1 MKKRTLL
8 ILSMAFALVCVLAI
22 SASAV
27 STTGNI
33 DYEEKATLKD
43 GTVLPI
49 YDEDKNP
56 LIWYISGTETVTV
69 DGVETTKNIYSSVVS
84 TATKANPDKN
94 GYYVVY
100 NGPTNT
106 YTGATGEKL
115 QYHYSQSIYIKHIT
129 DTSVNVLCKDVMIV
143 ANMRGVNVGDFQ
155 GGTINKLQ
163 YLYAPDCMVKS
174 GDLRYCGD
182 LLVADYTQS
191 TSLRLLMTEI
201 IKTKTCDLR
210 LPTLEPVLDENGV
223 LVNAFTV
230 ASFCFQGSQ
239 RTVIELPKTLYAIEK
254 NAFQNCSKLTSLG
267 YTPYLTIIGND
278 AFHNASSITGIDF
291 KSLPLQSIGER
302 AFWNAGL
309 QAEIQLPST
318 LTNVGTRAFY
328 QAKLVKSITLPEN
341 LVTLGGEAFREIT
354 SLEYFDF
361 NGFEMETIGD
371 YFFWKNS
378 SLRAV
383 SLPEGLKSFGTRPFE
398 NCTKLEIL
406 YLPDGLTQLTYFQ
419 GLKKLYFVNDPFSID
434 WYDGIFDSENWG
446 GQKPQ
451 KPEIYYMP
459 SSLTTLGADLHS
471 CLNINNVVVFPEGVT
486 EIPEQYTFFSIADRN
501 FVFLGNVTLF
511 NTNSTGLSNYYFIN
525 DSVTDEGLTGSRQDK
540 YQLYF
545 HSEGVHFCEK
555 TETVTEATCVT
566 NELATKI
573 CFCGE
578 EMGEFELEGTSLGHS
593 HTVYIGIVY
602 ENYFANGY
610 YGTQCERCDDVKGE
624 GVVAPIFEWVGYSCT
639 EAAIGGSYS
648 ITQGYNV
655 DRDALDAYVAQQG
668 EGFSFGVV
676 AAVNKTDGEVAPDLN
691 TEYAFEFKNLI
702 HDAFDI
708 KVTGLTSGNLTTNI
722 VLCAYVV
729 DNGKAFYLDNG
740 VTVDK
745 LTGFSYEDVLAMQK

>member
-8 ILSMAFALVCVLAI
+8 ILSMAFLLVCLLAI
-22 SASAV
+22 SAGAV

-69 DGVETTKNIYSSVVS
+69 DGAETTKNIYSSVVS
-84 TATKANPDKN
+84 TATKATPDKN

-100 NGPTNT
+100 NGQTRT
-106 YTGATGEKL
+106 YTGATGEQL
-115 QYHYSQSIYIKHIT
+115 RYFYSTEIWIKHTT
-129 DTSVNVLCKDVMIV
+129 DTSVNFKGDDTMVV
-143 ANMRGVNVGDFQ
+143 ANVRGVEIGDIQ
-155 GGTINKLQ
+155 GGTIDKLQ
-163 YLYAPDCMVKS
+163 YFYAPVNMVRS
-174 GDLRYCGD
+174 GDFRTSS
-182 LLVADYTQS
+182 LVLADFTQS
-191 TSLRLLMTEI
+191 VNMRMVINQAFSADVAGK
-201 IKTKTCDLR
+201 IKEVR
-210 LPTLEPVLDENGV
+210 FPTIEPIYNAEGV
-223 LVNAFTV
+223 LVNAFEID
-230 ASFCFQGSQ
+230 SFGFQNCKLI
-239 RTVIELPKTLYAIEK
+239 TKLDFPETLYKIGN

-309 QAEIQLPST
+309 QAKIELPST

-578 EMGEFELEGTSLGHS
+578 GMGEFELEGTSLGHS

-610 YGTQCERCDDVKGE
+610 YGTHSV
-624 GVVAPIFEWVGYSCT
+624 
-639 EAAIGGSYS
+639 
-648 ITQGYNV
+648 N
-655 DRDALDAYVAQQG
+655 
-668 EGFSFGVV
+668 
-676 AAVNKTDGEVAPDLN
+676 AV
-691 TEYAFEFKNLI
+691 
-702 HDAFDI
+702 
-708 KVTGLTSGNLTTNI
+708 TT
-722 VLCAYVV
+722 
-729 DNGKAFYLDNG
+729 
-740 VTVDK
+740 
-745 LTGFSYEDVLAMQK
+745 